1 MTLLPGLSTGIDYRH
16 PIEDTLRPIGAAG
29 FTTIEVSTAP
39 HHFDYMD
46 PMGAQALSRRIVEEG
61 LQVHSL
67 HAPFGHDIDITSSEE
82 CIRSTSFDRLTRS
95 ADALAT
101 LGGRFLVIHPGG
113 EDPRWAWTRERS
125 IGLAAEGLRRMAEV
139 CRERGLTLA
148 VETPLPHLLG
158 GHPDDF
164 DWILQQIPETEV
176 GVCVDTSH
184 CSLGG
189 HLFESLL
196 RLSPHLVHV
205 QASDN
210 HGVNDDHLVPGW
222 GVIDWPRVCA
232 TLDAI
237 GYGGVFMLEV
247 TGEGDVQRG
256 ARESASGAQLILDPA
271 RISLEMRQEAAS
283 RVHQHLKGG
292 ISWSRSD

>member
-1 MTLLPGLSTGIDYRH
+1 MTWLPGLSTGIDYRH
-16 PIEDTLRPIGAAG
+16 PIEGALRPIADAG

-46 PMGAQALSRRIVEEG
+46 PKAVQGMSRQIVEEG
-61 LQVHSL
+61 LRVHSL
-67 HAPFGHDIDITSSEE
+67 HAPFGHGIDITSSEE
-82 CIRSTSFDRLTRS
+82 SIRSTSFDQLTRS

-101 LGGRFLVIHPGG
+101 LGGSLLVVHPGG
-113 EDPRWAWTRERS
+113 EDPHWAWTRERS

-164 DWILQQIPETEV
+164 DWILQQIPLTEV

-196 RLSPHLVHV
+196 RSAPRLVHI

-210 HGVNDDHLVPGW
+210 HGMNDDHLVPGW
-222 GVIDWPRVCA
+222 GVIDWARVCA

-237 GYGGVFMLEV
+237 RYAGVFMLEV

-256 ARESASGAQLILDPA
+256 ARESAAGAQLILDPA
-271 RISLEMRQEAAS
+271 RISIEMRQEAAS
-283 RVHQHLKGG
+283 RLHHHLKGG
-292 ISWSRSD
+292 SSWSRSD